1 MSTLTSPPPPSTG
14 GPSGPAY
21 TSLQDALCR
30 QVEEPS
36 QTTRCHGSRDDDDDD
51 VPTSPE
57 GRAVDAM
64 LSTSVHHQQN
74 GDDDGGSVTSG
85 DKQDGFSTTEER
97 SNYENMMEQD
107 YDEEMSDLETEDE
120 NENDSEVIN
129 CVSEDN
135 ASSDVTMATTTITSS
150 TANILSQPPKRNK
163 RKNFEPRNIS
173 LYAGEDNDGGEKTLQ
188 VDEGDEC
195 VSDQEMEID
204 ENDDENDRLSHKPL
218 DLSENSIPPSSPTSS
233 KLQVNSNL
241 SGKRRR
247 KPVIAPQRRLN
258 QSSVSSDIV
267 MSSAGA
273 PMDLSCTRGVIS
285 ENNDESCGEEGDEQN
300 ISDSCSV
307 GGDDPASEPRGD
319 MRHHHHHHHHQR
331 NVLQHI
337 PNNSNPTEGH
347 ALVNERLYHHGPYV
361 DRNGTG
367 YHHINNHHSQQA
379 TSGLRVRYSPNSQ
392 HRGSESEE
400 CSPLSSLQRAAQSL
414 GFHPHFPSGLTPE
427 HLNHYHHHHHHPQQG
442 TDASAMKEYAENTM
456 KELLSIYGLNSPDM
470 AETITKNVPIANFS
484 SGKILETLS
493 PKHHPSSHHPLS
505 LTVRPPPSPP
515 SQPPTPPR
523 TPLSPPQHKSSNSPL
538 PSHQAQQMSAQ
549 SSRSSPHNQ
558 QMTPLSH
565 NQHGEHQAAA
575 VYESFRHKMADS
587 MAKLAG
593 LPSGSIM
600 GNPRVMLP
608 QNMATILTLAALQ
621 DQQSKAGGSTPTHH
635 GTSPHTG
642 GSTSPASGLVIM
654 DPTKGGGLLS
664 GHRMSPMSPGRD
676 GNNGA
681 KAAVPIDYSRYV
693 KRFGSALECGSTYCK
708 DLNYREHFH
717 CLDCNSRV
725 FVKKEEMIRHF
736 KWHKKRDESLQHGFM
751 RYSPMDDCSDRYRGC
766 THNRKQTHYHC
777 IKEGCDRVYISTSDV
792 QMHANYHRKDSAI
805 IQEGFQ
811 RFRATEECGAAYC
824 SFFGQRTTH
833 FHCRR
838 DNCKYTFKNKADME
852 KHKTYH
858 IKDEQLSR
866 DGFKKFMKHEACPFE
881 SCRFSRVCN
890 HIHCIRTGCNYVLH
904 SSGQLFS
911 HKRKH
916 ERQDSEMAYRKF
928 KLAQSMMKTFA
939 GASDGSQPPQLSP
952 NMLQAFNDQL
962 SQHSEGSL
970 SSSMPTS
977 VIQQGPSSIN
987 AAANLSQDS
996 SQPHSNGETSNDGG
1010 GGRQSP
1016 MNIPPPP
1023 FPSKF
1028 GHALS
1033 GMEGLA
1039 GGNGGPHQ
1047 SQFPLHSAPQEQSV
1061 SAIDLTNEMPSST
1074 PNSVPLWANEDFWQ
1088 KYLARFGPTEKCAG
1102 GGQCEM
1108 LFKEHFHC
1116 MAEGCEMIFR
1126 SMEGVREH
1134 ARNHEQ
1140 QEQVSE
1146 IFYVTAEA
1154 GQDGLNSQCEEECPY
1169 QGKEKHYH
1177 CTWDNCREVIL
1188 PSDKPF
1194 RRLDHY
1200 KMHEYSRKL
1209 SLTKDPL
1216 TMTHLA
1222 TSIDGM
1228 FRRKRGRPPKNR
1240 VIEVW
1245 NDYLSTAPGAAVD
1258 SPQAIFTSFKLP
1270 KPSVISSATPGGGFG
1285 GPSLMQSQNADQ
1297 GQGSNPGTSPPSPEG
1312 SSKSSTPHRL
1322 DLLQEGFYSF
1332 PEGTPCP
1339 DALCPFNTRCQHFH
1353 CSQPRCFYVTDRED
1367 ILIMHSKDFHDNID
1381 IMDGFLFFDRTVD
1394 CRLPSCH
1401 SNRVNRHFHCVRP
1414 GCGYSFVR
1422 YSTMA
1427 IHEQKH
1433 RNGGSGGGLEEANEA
1448 APETSGNRRSCESP
1462 MSVGGHSIR
1471 KEPDSPVHIKSEVPG
1486 IEGSAHSPT
1495 AGSPPVLVRTPQM
1508 SAPSPEA
1515 TTNKTTVVKASG
1527 TFYPLSAFSC
1537 GGAGTGSNPSSSSSS
1552 TSSTSSSSLGKVG
1565 GISKSSRG
1573 TSPSPP
1579 SPPQPRCGAIITVP
1593 NNESSSE
1600 GRNRQHSGT
1609 DLKNDPGS
1617 GSDGGSQQSLTR
1629 LLQQQPQQHDSVPR
1643 PDWMSLE
1650 RHVRY
1655 GPEQSCSRPF
1665 CKLKRK
1671 EHYHCNACNQAFSEL
1686 DRLRPHIAKHS
1697 SGALSP
1703 SVVKREPEDNNN
1715 EESNDSTNNG
1725 SGGAPSYEQQ
1735 SPSSETPQGPGS
1747 GLLPP
1752 GAGLH
1757 HSVFPP
1763 HSSPSSSAAA
1773 AASLNAAMAAAAAAG
1788 QQFALITSQ
1797 GIPFIQHGIPAIYS
1811 SPAGLMFA
1819 APHGLHP
1826 SHAHSVALQSN
1837 GLLDHHHVLLNAAAA
1852 SAEQAGQA
1860 QSPAEQHLA
1869 SLNKRAISP
1878 HPSHHGH
1885 LDMSPEAKKARVQN
1899 SMRIL
1904 KDEPVPEGYIRF
1916 RFNEDCKYP
1925 HCGYREHQTHF
1936 HCMRSDCGYS
1946 FCDKTRFVQH
1956 TARHERLDTLMGGD
1970 FQQFR
1975 ANVSCGR
1982 PECVY
1987 TSTLGAMQNKASH
2000 FHCLKCEFV
2009 CTDTNKVV
2017 AHRRQHQKLDS
2028 IMAAGFEKFTP
2039 SQPCNMES
2047 CAHSGKQTHYHCLSC
2062 QYAVLGLSQMSA
2074 HKYRHME

>member
-1 MSTLTSPPPPSTG
+1 MSG
-14 GPSGPAY
+14 
-21 TSLQDALCR
+21 
-30 QVEEPS
+30 
-36 QTTRCHGSRDDDDDD
+36 
-51 VPTSPE
+51 
-57 GRAVDAM
+57 
-64 LSTSVHHQQN
+64 
-74 GDDDGGSVTSG
+74 
-85 DKQDGFSTTEER
+85 
-97 SNYENMMEQD
+97 
-107 YDEEMSDLETEDE
+107 
-120 NENDSEVIN
+120 
-129 CVSEDN
+129 
-135 ASSDVTMATTTITSS
+135 
-150 TANILSQPPKRNK
+150 
-163 RKNFEPRNIS
+163 
-173 LYAGEDNDGGEKTLQ
+173 
-188 VDEGDEC
+188 
-195 VSDQEMEID
+195 
-204 ENDDENDRLSHKPL
+204 
-218 DLSENSIPPSSPTSS
+218 
-233 KLQVNSNL
+233 
-241 SGKRRR
+241 
-247 KPVIAPQRRLN
+247 
-258 QSSVSSDIV
+258 
-267 MSSAGA
+267 
-273 PMDLSCTRGVIS
+273 
-285 ENNDESCGEEGDEQN
+285 
-300 ISDSCSV
+300 
-307 GGDDPASEPRGD
+307 
-319 MRHHHHHHHHQR
+319 
-331 NVLQHI
+331 
-337 PNNSNPTEGH
+337 
-347 ALVNERLYHHGPYV
+347 
-361 DRNGTG
+361 
-367 YHHINNHHSQQA
+367 
-379 TSGLRVRYSPNSQ
+379 
-392 HRGSESEE
+392 
-400 CSPLSSLQRAAQSL
+400 
-414 GFHPHFPSGLTPE
+414 
-427 HLNHYHHHHHHPQQG
+427 
-442 TDASAMKEYAENTM
+442 
-456 KELLSIYGLNSPDM
+456 
-470 AETITKNVPIANFS
+470 
-484 SGKILETLS
+484 
-493 PKHHPSSHHPLS
+493 
-505 LTVRPPPSPP
+505 
-515 SQPPTPPR
+515 
-523 TPLSPPQHKSSNSPL
+523 
-538 PSHQAQQMSAQ
+538 Q
-549 SSRSSPHNQ
+549 SSRSSPHTPQMAQ
-558 QMTPLSH
+558 QSH
-565 NQHGEHQAAA
+565 NQHGEHQVAV
-575 VYESFRHKMADS
+575 VYESLRHKMANS

-593 LPSGSIM
+593 LPPDSII

-621 DQQSKAGGSTPTHH
+621 DQQTKAGGSAPSHH
-635 GTSPHTG
+635 GAPPHPG
-642 GSTSPASGLVIM
+642 GSTSPSSGLVIM
-654 DPTKGGGLLS
+654 DPTKGGGLLPS
-664 GHRMSPMSPGRD
+664 HRVSPMSPVRD
-676 GNNGA
+676 GSNNA
-681 KAAVPIDYSRYV
+681 KAAVPMDYSRYV

-766 THNRKQTHYHC
+766 SHNRKQTHYHC
-777 IKEGCDRVYISTSDV
+777 IKEGCDKVYISTSDV

-838 DNCKYTFKNKADME
+838 DSCKYTFKNKADME

-866 DGFKKFMKHEACPFE
+866 DGFKKFMKHEMCPFD

-939 GASDGSQPPQLSP
+939 GSSDNSQPPQLSP

-962 SQHSEGSL
+962 SQQSDGSL
-970 SSSMPTS
+970 SSSMPAS
-977 VIQQGPSSIN
+977 VIQQGPSSLN
-987 AAANLSQDS
+987 AGAASSVQES
-996 SQPHSNGETSNDGG
+996 SQPHSNGEASGDG

-1016 MNIPPPP
+1016 TVSIPPPS
-1023 FPSKF
+1023 FSAKF
-1028 GHALS
+1028 GHTLS
-1033 GMEGLA
+1033 GIEGLSDS
-1039 GGNGGPHQ
+1039 NPSTPYVVQPSSLEQ
-1047 SQFPLHSAPQEQSV
+1047 SMSAVDLTSELSSV
-1061 SAIDLTNEMPSST
+1061 SAAS
-1074 PNSVPLWANEDFWQ
+1074 NSVPPWASEDFWQ
-1088 KYLARFGPTEKCAG
+1088 KYLARFGPTDKCAG

-1108 LFKEHFHC
+1108 LFKEHYHC
-1116 MAEGCEMIFR
+1116 LAEGCEMIFR
-1126 SMEGVREH
+1126 SMDGVREH

-1146 IFYVTAEA
+1146 IFYITVES
-1154 GQDGLNSQCEEECPY
+1154 GQEGPNSQCEEDCPY
-1169 QGKEKHYH
+1169 QRKEKHYH

-1240 VIEVW
+1240 VIEFPM
-1245 NDYLSTAPGAAVD
+1245 APGSAVD

-1270 KPSVISSATPGGGFG
+1270 KPSVMSVGAAGGGYAG
-1285 GPSLMQSQNADQ
+1285 TGLIQAQHAEQ

-1339 DALCPFNTRCQHFH
+1339 DALCPYNSRCQHFH
-1353 CSQPRCFYVTDRED
+1353 CSQPRCFYVTNRED

-1401 SNRVNRHFHCVRP
+1401 SNRINRHFHCVRP

-1433 RNGGSGGGLEEANEA
+1433 RNGGNVGSMEEANEA
-1448 APETSGNRRSCESP
+1448 ATETSGSHRRSCESP
-1462 MSVGGHSIR
+1462 VSTGSQSLK
-1471 KEPDSPVHIKSEVPG
+1471 KEPESPVHIKSEVSG
-1486 IEGSAHSPT
+1486 AEGSSLSPS
-1495 AGSPPVLVRTPQM
+1495 AGSPVLLRTPQIR
-1508 SAPSPEA
+1508 APSPEA
-1515 TTNKTTVVKASG
+1515 SANKTTVVKASG

-1537 GGAGTGSNPSSSSSS
+1537 GGAGTGSNPGSSSSSSSS
-1552 TSSTSSSSLGKVG
+1552 TSSTSLGKAG
-1565 GISKSSRG
+1565 GISRSSRG

-1579 SPPQPRCGAIITVP
+1579 SPPQTRCGAIITVP
-1593 NNESSSE
+1593 SNETSSE

-1609 DLKNDPGS
+1609 GVKGEPTGS
-1617 GSDGGSQQSLTR
+1617 EGGSQQSLSR
-1629 LLQQQPQQHDSVPR
+1629 LLQQQSQQHDIVSR

-1650 RHVRY
+1650 RHDRY

-1703 SVVKREPEDNNN
+1703 PVVKREPEDNNN
-1715 EESNDSTNNG
+1715 EESNDSINNG
-1725 SGGAPSYEQQ
+1725 AGGPPPYEQQ
-1735 SPSSETPQGPGS
+1735 NPNSETLQGPGS
-1747 GLLPP
+1747 GLPP
-1752 GAGLH
+1752 LGGGGLH
-1757 HSVFPP
+1757 PSVFPP

-1773 AASLNAAMAAAAAAG
+1773 AASFNAAMVAAAAAG

-1797 GIPFIQHGIPAIYS
+1797 GIPFIQPGIPAIYS

-1819 APHGLHP
+1819 APPGLHP
-1826 SHAHSVALQSN
+1826 AHPHPVALQSN
-1837 GLLDHHHVLLNAAAA
+1837 GLLDHHALLNAAAA
-1852 SAEQAGQA
+1852 SAEQAGQTP
-1860 QSPAEQHLA
+1860 SPEQHLA
-1869 SLNKRAISP
+1869 GLNKRAMSP
-1878 HPSHHGH
+1878 HPSHHPH
-1885 LDMSPEAKKARVQN
+1885 MDMSPEAKKARVQS

-1975 ANVSCGR
+1975 GTVSCGR

-1987 TSTLGAMQNKASH
+1987 TATLGAMQNKSSH

-2039 SQPCNMES
+2039 FQPCNMES

-2062 QYAVLGLSQMSA
+2062 QYALLGLSQMSA